1 MSDKTIPQ
9 LDPVVTPAP
18 TDRFGVRQ
26 AGDTEDKRETREQ
39 VHALE
44 DGEFL
49 LDSFTDNISAAA
61 GGGQVG
67 ATGLTSAINFVTDVN
82 DAGDGVRLP
91 ATFPVGAI
99 IEVHVRSTSD
109 SPDVYPAVGDDLG
122 EGLNL
127 PLRLAPN
134 QQVRFLATVADSTW
148 VRLFQELIQSEA
160 ANGAIIEPN
169 IGGASNSPSLIPDK
183 RDNDTGI
190 AANGVDT
197 LFLIANNL
205 NIATFAG
212 AGGGVKQT
220 WRIDVTVTAN
230 PGGGQGSAVE
240 LLSTW
245 QFVNVVATTGD
256 SVRLPGTFQPGT
268 LIWLKNTGANACD
281 VFPASGD
288 DLGAGVNTAV
298 SLAAGVSTLFVGSVA
313 NSIWEQESPVVDV
326 MSLDNLLLSQT
337 PGAHEASPTLR
348 FGDGDSGF
356 FEDADDS
363 MSQSIAGAVQ
373 AVTGPDGKLFINTLT
388 GTGFQGSN
396 IESATPANVEIFA
409 AKSATNGVNGGDVE
423 LWGGYAAGNAPA
435 RGGDV
440 ILWGGGAGGS
450 DPTGGDVLAFG
461 GEAEISPGDII
472 LTGGVATIQGT
483 GGFVAIRG
491 GAGFGGNGTGGRVDM
506 IGGAATGTRDGGD
519 CRVFSG
525 ASGAGVGADGGEIA
539 LTAGNSASSSAGVGG
554 AVTLRAGTGAGTTGA
569 GGAVDITGG
578 LAPGG
583 GVIGLGG
590 AVTITGGANNGS
602 QSAAGAASLSGG
614 DATGAN
620 NSPGGA
626 ASLVGGVGRG
636 TADGGAAFVT
646 GGLGGPTDTSAG
658 GAVTITG
665 GTSAATNGDGGDVNL
680 TPGAATG
687 SGADGAVNV
696 TIGQLILPQV
706 NDATA
711 PSFAFGDGDTGF
723 HEIADDNVRF
733 AAAGANVFSIN
744 ASGLQMENGAQI
756 QNETTTSA
764 NPVFIPRASDLDS
777 GLGSN
782 AADQLSLI
790 AGGQEMLRLVET
802 GVAAT
807 EQLIISPS
815 QIIGSATTP
824 ALAFGDGN
832 TGFWEN
838 IDNVL
843 NIGVAGS
850 RVSVW
855 TAAQFAMDDGGGPAI
870 VNAGGTAASP
880 NIRPNKADIDTGLSA
895 TGADVLIDVI
905 GGVAGLFFR
914 EISSNVLQAPDAQ
927 LGLTAFA
934 TGGQGSATAIA
945 ASYAVFSTV
954 ATLADSGRL
963 PDVFA
968 VNTVVTV
975 KNDGAADM
983 DLFPA
988 TGDDLGAGTNIAVSI
1003 VAGTAAKFI
1012 ATVADATWTQLGTS
1026 VAV

>member
-1 MSDKTIPQ
+1 MADKTIPQ

-26 AGDTEDKRETREQ
+26 AGDIEDKRETREQ

-49 LDSFTDNISAAA
+49 LDSFTNNISAAA

-134 QQVRFLATVADSTW
+134 QQVRFIATVADTTW

-183 RDNDTGI
+183 RDNDTGV
-190 AANGVDT
+190 AGNGVDT

-205 NIATFAG
+205 NIGTFAG
-212 AGGGVKQT
+212 AGGQVKQT

-245 QFVNVVATTGD
+245 QYVNVVATTGD

-288 DLGAGVNTAV
+288 DLGQGLNTAL
-298 SLAAGVSTLFVGSVA
+298 SLDPGTSALFVGSVA
-313 NSIWEQESPVVDV
+313 NSIWEQESP
-326 MSLDNLLLSQT
+326 SHQSLLLGEAPGALEATPTLAFGDGNTGFFESADNVLEVTVNGTTRYVFQGDTFRGDQQTAPGLIQDRSTSEPSLLPRHDDTDTGIGWGGADQMRFFAGGVEALRFTELSSGAIQAPSASLAVTAFAGGGQGSATALTQSYNVITVVATAGDSVRLPDVFSLNSLIYIKNDDAAEAADVFPATGDDLGAGLNTAVSLLAGESLTFIATVLNSTWTPLIVAAGAALDPFAAVSLTLSET
-337 PGAHEASPTLR
+337 PGAHQAQPTL
-348 FGDGDSGF
+348 
-356 FEDADDS
+356 
-363 MSQSIAGAVQ
+363 
-373 AVTGPDGKLFINTLT
+373 
-388 GTGFQGSN
+388 
-396 IESATPANVEIFA
+396 
-409 AKSATNGVNGGDVE
+409 
-423 LWGGYAAGNAPA
+423 
-435 RGGDV
+435 
-440 ILWGGGAGGS
+440 
-450 DPTGGDVLAFG
+450 
-461 GEAEISPGDII
+461 
-472 LTGGVATIQGT
+472 
-483 GGFVAIRG
+483 
-491 GAGFGGNGTGGRVDM
+491 
-506 IGGAATGTRDGGD
+506 
-519 CRVFSG
+519 
-525 ASGAGVGADGGEIA
+525 
-539 LTAGNSASSSAGVGG
+539 
-554 AVTLRAGTGAGTTGA
+554 
-569 GGAVDITGG
+569 
-578 LAPGG
+578 
-583 GVIGLGG
+583 
-590 AVTITGGANNGS
+590 
-602 QSAAGAASLSGG
+602 
-614 DATGAN
+614 
-620 NSPGGA
+620 
-626 ASLVGGVGRG
+626 
-636 TADGGAAFVT
+636 
-646 GGLGGPTDTSAG
+646 
-658 GAVTITG
+658 
-665 GTSAATNGDGGDVNL
+665 
-680 TPGAATG
+680 
-687 SGADGAVNV
+687 
-696 TIGQLILPQV
+696 
-706 NDATA
+706 
-711 PSFAFGDGDTGF
+711 AFGDGDTGF
-723 HEIADDNVRF
+723 FENSDDSLRMSAGGVR
-733 AAAGANVFSIN
+733 NFSMTATGI
-744 ASGLQMENGAQI
+744 QFENGTQI
-756 QNETTTSA
+756 QNEATSA
-764 NPVFIPRASDLDS
+764 TNPVFIPRASDVDS
-777 GLGSN
+777 GLGSS

-790 AGGQEMLRLVET
+790 AGGLEMLRLVET

-807 EQLIISPS
+807 NQVRVNLT
-815 QIIGSATTP
+815 IGGAAATP
-824 ALAFGDGN
+824 ALAFGDGD

-838 IDNVL
+838 IDDVL
-843 NIGVAGS
+843 NIGVAGA

-855 TAAQFAMDDGGGPAI
+855 TASQFAMDDGGGPAI

-880 NIRPNKADIDTGLSA
+880 NLRPNKADIDSGLSA
-895 TGADVLIDVI
+895 TGADVLINVV
-905 GGVAGLFFR
+905 GGVAGLFLR

-988 TGDDLGAGTNIAVSI
+988 SGDDLGAGTNIAVSI
-1003 VAGTAAKFI
+1003 VSGEAAKFI
-1012 ATVADATWTQLGTS
+1012 ATVADTTWTQLGTT
-1026 VAV
+1026 VAL